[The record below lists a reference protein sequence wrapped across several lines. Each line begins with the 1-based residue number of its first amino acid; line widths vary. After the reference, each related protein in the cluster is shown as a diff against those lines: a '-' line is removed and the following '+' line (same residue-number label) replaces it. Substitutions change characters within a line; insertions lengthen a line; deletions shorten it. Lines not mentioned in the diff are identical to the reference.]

1 MSSARPAGGL
11 SRRSPS
17 GRSCGV
23 AQCTVPATGRC
34 HGTLLRR
41 VPQADRCLS
50 RSFLFVMES
59 GNGGRKRRL
68 FRFSGEILGF
78 PRGWVVS
85 WRWHL
90 SRADSLAK
98 MHVSEDVAEPSCDIT
113 GRHGQR
119 GRGRAVWTLGSL
131 AVVTDPGHLA
141 SRGLPCPTARGPPG
155 LHGPCSAAEPGLCL
169 VFRAAGRSAVSAR
182 LVSSNATLQRHATV
196 FHLPGTGFMCADTCQ
211 RLFLETLRRDRWK
224 LPVHFPAVVVL
235 HSCYGEFNRLWT
247 VCIQVFK
254 IHSIPFSSMCDFII
268 YLFIF

>member
-1 MSSARPAGGL
+1 MAR
-11 SRRSPS
+11 
-17 GRSCGV
+17 
-23 AQCTVPATGRC
+23 CTVPATGQC

-90 SRADSLAK
+90 SRADSLTK
-98 MHVSEDVAEPSCDIT
+98 MHVSEDMAEPSCDIT

-169 VFRAAGRSAVSAR
+169 VFRAAGRSAVLHVWLA
-182 LVSSNATLQRHATV
+182 ATRRYSDMRPYFTC
-196 FHLPGTGFMCADTCQ
+196 PGQGSCVVTLANGFS
-211 RLFLETLRRDRWK
+211 LRRS
-224 LPVHFPAVVVL
+224 VET
-235 HSCYGEFNRLWT
+235 GG
-247 VCIQVFK
+247 
-254 IHSIPFSSMCDFII
+254 SS
-268 YLFIF
+268 LFTFLLL